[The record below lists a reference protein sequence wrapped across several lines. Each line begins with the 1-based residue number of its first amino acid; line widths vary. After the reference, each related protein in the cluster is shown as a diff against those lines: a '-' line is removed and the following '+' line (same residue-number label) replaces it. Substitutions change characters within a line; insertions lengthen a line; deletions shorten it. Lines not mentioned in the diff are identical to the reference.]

1 MSATANELLP
11 IVAIV
16 GRPNVGKSTLFN
28 RLLGQRRAIVDEL
41 PGLTRDRHYAEAEW
55 SGRKFLLVDT
65 GGIDPGSA
73 HPIQRQ
79 IIQQTAQ
86 ALEEAD
92 VSLLV
97 VDAAQGI
104 TALDR
109 EVAERVR
116 RRGRPMLLIVNKA
129 DSAAREDEVADFY
142 ALGVGTP
149 IPVSALHGRNAG
161 ELLEEI
167 VHRLPRVEAQPEDEG
182 AIKIAV
188 VGRPNVG
195 KSSIVNRLLGSERM
209 VVDSVAG
216 TTRDAVDTA
225 FERGGKRYVIIDT
238 AGLRRER
245 KVTDPVEF
253 YSVTRALRAVS
264 RADIMLLIIDVS
276 REPAKQ
282 DAKLAALAEE
292 QRKGL
297 IAVFNKWDLVEDPIQ
312 SREMIE
318 EEFLRQY
325 PFLDHVPRL
334 YVSAKTGTGV
344 KKLLP
349 AAAEVHAEFTKEVGT
364 AELNKAIQS
373 ILGRVQP
380 PATAGGK
387 HLKFY
392 YAAQTGTRPPTFS
405 LFVNNPRYR
414 QQNYVSYL
422 ERGLRQRFGFQGT
435 PVVLEWKASH

>member
-1 MSATANELLP
+1 MSEALP

-41 PGLTRDRHYAEAEW
+41 SGLTRDRHYAETEW

-79 IIQQTAQ
+79 IIHQTTQ

-109 EVAERVR
+109 EVADRVR
-116 RRGRPMLLIVNKA
+116 KGGRPMLLIVNKA
-129 DSAAREDEVADFY
+129 DSAAREDEAAEFY
-142 ALGVGTP
+142 SLGVGTP

-167 VHRLPRVEAQPEDEG
+167 VHRLPTVEAEPVDET
-182 AIKIAV
+182 AIRIAV

-225 FERGGKRYVIIDT
+225 FTKDGKRYVIIDT

-253 YSVTRALRAVS
+253 YSVTRALRALS

-297 IAVFNKWDLVEDPIQ
+297 IAVFNKWDLVEDPVEA
-312 SREMIE
+312 RALIE
-318 EEFLRQY
+318 EEFLKQY
-325 PFLDHVPRL
+325 PFLDFVPRL
-334 YVSAKTGTGV
+334 YVSAQKGTGL
-344 KKLLP
+344 KKILP
-349 AAAEVHAEFTKEVGT
+349 AAATVHEQYARSITT
-364 AELNKAIQS
+364 SQLNDAIQG

-380 PATAGGK
+380 PATKGGK

-422 ERGLRQRFGFQGT
+422 ERGLRERFGFQGT
-435 PVVLEWKASH
+435 PIVLEWKASH

>member
-1 MSATANELLP
+1 MSEILP

-55 SGRKFLLVDT
+55 SGRRFLLVDT

-79 IIQQTAQ
+79 ILQQTAH
-86 ALEEAD
+86 ALDEAD

-97 VDAAQGI
+97 VDAGQGI

-129 DSAAREDEVADFY
+129 DSAAREDEAADFY
-142 ALGVGTP
+142 SLGVGTP

-167 VHRLPRVEAQPEDEG
+167 VHRLPTVEPVPVDEG
-182 AIKIAV
+182 AIRIAV

-216 TTRDAVDTA
+216 TTRDAVDTT
-225 FERGGKRYVIIDT
+225 FVRDGQRYVIIDT

-245 KVTDPVEF
+245 KVTDRVEF
-253 YSVTRALRAVS
+253 YSVTRAIRALS
-264 RADIMLLIIDVS
+264 RADLMLLIIDVS

-297 IAVFNKWDLVEDPIQ
+297 IAVFNKWDLVEDPVE
-312 SREMIE
+312 SRAAIE

-334 YVSAKTGTGV
+334 YVSAVKGSSV
-344 KKLLP
+344 KKILP
-349 AAAEVHAEFTKEVGT
+349 AAAKVHEEFTRSIT
-364 AELNKAIQS
+364 TSELNKTIQG

-414 QQNYVSYL
+414 AQNYVSYL
-422 ERGLRQRFGFQGT
+422 ERGLRERFGFQGT
-435 PVVLEWKASH
+435 PIVLEWKASH

>member
-1 MSATANELLP
+1 VSEALP

-79 IIQQTAQ
+79 IIQQTAY

-116 RRGRPMLLIVNKA
+116 KRGGPMLLIVNKA
-129 DSAAREDEVADFY
+129 DSAAREDDAADFY

-167 VHRLPRVEAQPEDEG
+167 VHRLPVVEAEPVDES
-182 AIKIAV
+182 AIRIAV

-225 FERGGKRYVIIDT
+225 FTKDGKRYVIIDT

-253 YSVTRALRAVS
+253 YSVTRALRALS

-312 SREMIE
+312 ARELIE
-318 EEFLRQY
+318 EEFIKQY
-325 PFLDHVPRL
+325 PFLDFVPRL
-334 YVSAKTGTGV
+334 YVSAQKGSGM
-344 KKLLP
+344 KKILP
-349 AAAEVHAEFTKEVGT
+349 ASATVHAEYSRSITT
-364 AELNKAIQS
+364 SQLNDAIHA

-380 PATAGGK
+380 PATKGGR

-414 QQNYVSYL
+414 AQNYVSYL
-422 ERGLRQRFGFQGT
+422 ERGLRERFGFQGT
-435 PVVLEWKASH
+435 PIVLEWKASH

>member
-1 MSATANELLP
+1 MSTLP

-55 SGRKFLLVDT
+55 AGGKFLLVDT

-79 IIQQTAQ
+79 IIGQ
-86 ALEEAD
+86 ANVAIEEAD
-92 VSLLV
+92 LTLLV
-97 VDAAQGI
+97 VDAEEGP
-104 TALDR
+104 TALDQ

-116 RRGRPMLLIVNKA
+116 RKGKPTLLIVNKA
-129 DSAAREDEVADFY
+129 DTALREAALAEFY
-142 ALGVGTP
+142 SMGLGEP
-149 IPVSALHGRNAG
+149 IPVSALHGRGSGDLLDQVLAR
-161 ELLEEI
+161 LPDAAPAPLEEN
-167 VHRLPRVEAQPEDEG
+167 
-182 AIKIAV
+182 AIRIAV

-195 KSSIVNRLLGSERM
+195 KSSLVNRLVGQERM
-209 VVDSVAG
+209 VVDSAAG
-216 TTRDAVDTA
+216 TTRDAVDTRIV
-225 FERGGKRYVIIDT
+225 RGGKTYVLVDT

-245 KVTDPVEF
+245 RVTDPVEF
-253 YSVTRALRAVS
+253 YSVTRALRAIS
-264 RADIMLLIIDVS
+264 RADLVLLVIDVS
-276 REPAKQ
+276 REPAAQ

-292 QRKGL
+292 QRRGL
-297 IAVFNKWDLVEDPIQ
+297 IVVFNKWDLVEEPTEA
-312 SREMIE
+312 REGIE
-318 EEFLRQY
+318 ESFVQIY

-334 YVSAKTGTGV
+334 YVSAASGQGV
-344 KKLLP
+344 KAILP
-349 AAAEVHAEFTKEVGT
+349 VCDKVFAEFTRTVST
-364 AELNKAIQS
+364 SELNRAVHA
-373 ILGRVQP
+373 ILGKRTP
-380 PATAGGK
+380 PATATGR

-414 QQNYVSYL
+414 KQNYVSYL

-435 PVVLEWKASH
+435 PIGIDWKASH

>member
-1 MSATANELLP
+1 MSEPLP

-79 IIQQTAQ
+79 IIHQTTQ

-109 EVAERVR
+109 EVADRVR
-116 RRGRPMLLIVNKA
+116 KGGRPMLLIVNKA
-129 DSAAREDEVADFY
+129 DSAAREDEAADFY
-142 ALGVGTP
+142 SLGVGTP

-167 VHRLPRVEAQPEDEG
+167 VHRLPTVEAAPVDES
-182 AIKIAV
+182 AIRIAV

-195 KSSIVNRLLGSERM
+195 KSSLVNRLLGSERM

-225 FERGGKRYVIIDT
+225 FTKDGKHYVIIDT

-253 YSVTRALRAVS
+253 YSVTRALRALS

-282 DAKLAALAEE
+282 DAKLGALAEE

-297 IAVFNKWDLVEDPIQ
+297 IAVFNKWDLVEDPVQ
-312 SREMIE
+312 TRELIE
-318 EEFLRQY
+318 AEFLRQY
-325 PFLDHVPRL
+325 PFLNFVPRL
-334 YVSAKTGTGV
+334 YVSAQKGAGV
-344 KKLLP
+344 KKILP
-349 AAAEVHAEFTKEVGT
+349 AAATVHAEYTRSLKT
-364 AELNKAIQS
+364 SELNDAIQG

-380 PATAGGK
+380 PATKGGR

-422 ERGLRQRFGFQGT
+422 ERGLRERFGFQGT
-435 PVVLEWKASH
+435 PIVLEWKASH

>member
-1 MSATANELLP
+1 MSEALP

-41 PGLTRDRHYAEAEW
+41 SGLTRDRHYAEAEW

-79 IIQQTAQ
+79 IIHQTTQ

-109 EVAERVR
+109 EVADRVR
-116 RRGRPMLLIVNKA
+116 KRGRPMLLIVNKA
-129 DSAAREDEVADFY
+129 DSAAREDEAAEFY
-142 ALGVGTP
+142 SLGVGTP

-167 VHRLPRVEAQPEDEG
+167 VHRLPTVEAEPVDET
-182 AIKIAV
+182 AIRIAV

-225 FERGGKRYVIIDT
+225 FTKDGKRYVIIDT

-253 YSVTRALRAVS
+253 YSVTRALRALS

-297 IAVFNKWDLVEDPIQ
+297 IAVFNKWDLVENPVEA
-312 SREMIE
+312 RALIE
-318 EEFLRQY
+318 EEFLKQY
-325 PFLDHVPRL
+325 PFLDFVPRL
-334 YVSAKTGTGV
+334 YVSAQKGTGM
-344 KKLLP
+344 KKILP
-349 AAAEVHAEFTKEVGT
+349 AAATVHAQYARSIITS
-364 AELNKAIQS
+364 ELNDAIQG

-380 PATAGGK
+380 PATKGGK

-422 ERGLRQRFGFQGT
+422 ERGLRERFGFQGT
-435 PVVLEWKASH
+435 PIVLEWKASH

>member
-1 MSATANELLP
+1 MSEVLP

-55 SGRKFLLVDT
+55 SGRRFLLVDT

-79 IIQQTAQ
+79 ILQQTAH

-97 VDAAQGI
+97 VDAGQGI

-116 RRGRPMLLIVNKA
+116 RGGRPMLLIVNKA
-129 DSAAREDEVADFY
+129 DSAAREDEAADFY
-142 ALGVGTP
+142 SLGVGTP

-167 VHRLPRVEAQPEDEG
+167 VHRLPTVEAVPVDEG
-182 AIKIAV
+182 AIRIAV

-195 KSSIVNRLLGSERM
+195 KSSIVNRLLGMERM

-225 FERGGKRYVIIDT
+225 FVKDGKRYVIIDT

-245 KVTDPVEF
+245 KVIDPVEF
-253 YSVTRALRAVS
+253 YSVTRAIRAVS

-297 IAVFNKWDLVEDPIQ
+297 IAVFNKWDLVEDPIE
-312 SREMIE
+312 SRAAIE

-334 YVSAKTGTGV
+334 YVSAAKGNGM
-344 KKLLP
+344 KRILP
-349 AAAEVHAEFTKEVGT
+349 AAVKVHEEFTRSIT
-364 AELNKAIQS
+364 TSELNKTIQG

-414 QQNYVSYL
+414 AQNYVSYL
-422 ERGLRQRFGFQGT
+422 ERGLRERFGFQGT
-435 PVVLEWKASH
+435 PIVLEWKASH

>member
-1 MSATANELLP
+1 MLP

-55 SGRKFLLVDT
+55 NGRKFLLVDT

-79 IIQQTAQ
+79 ILTQTAH
-86 ALEEAD
+86 ALDEAD

-97 VDAAQGI
+97 VDATQGI

-109 EVAERVR
+109 EVADRVR
-116 RRGRPMLLIVNKA
+116 RRGRPMILIVNKA
-129 DSAAREDEVADFY
+129 DTASREDDLSEFY
-142 ALGVGTP
+142 ALGVGSP
-149 IPVSALHGRNAG
+149 MPVSALHGRNSG
-161 ELLEEI
+161 DLLEE
-167 VHRLPRVEAQPEDEG
+167 VVAMLPSRDPAPESADAIRV
-182 AIKIAV
+182 AV
-188 VGRPNVG
+188 LGRPKVG
-195 KSSIVNRLLGSERM
+195 KSSLVNRLLGSERM

-225 FERGGKRYVIIDT
+225 LKKGGKEYVLIDT

-264 RADIMLLIIDVS
+264 RADIVLLVVDVS

-282 DAKLAALAEE
+282 DAKLGALAEE
-292 QRKGL
+292 QRKG
-297 IAVFNKWDLVEDPIQ
+297 IIVVFNKWDLVDDPQ
-312 SREMIE
+312 GVRGMIE
-318 EEFLRQY
+318 EEFVRIY
-325 PFLDHVPRL
+325 PFLDWAPRL
-334 YVSAKTGTGV
+334 YVSAATGNGV
-344 KKLLP
+344 GRILP
-349 AAAEVHAEFTKEVGT
+349 AAAKVHREFTRSIT
-364 AELNKAIQS
+364 TSELNRAVHS
-373 ILGRVQP
+373 ILNRVQP
-380 PATAGGK
+380 PSTSSGK

-414 QQNYVSYL
+414 QPNYVSYL
-422 ERGLRQRFGFQGT
+422 ERGLRRTFGFEGT
-435 PVVLEWKASH
+435 PILLEWKGSH

>member
-1 MSATANELLP
+1 VSEALP

-41 PGLTRDRHYAEAEW
+41 SGLTRDRHYAEAEW

-79 IIQQTAQ
+79 IIHQTTQ

-109 EVAERVR
+109 EVADRVR
-116 RRGRPMLLIVNKA
+116 KRGRPMLLIVNKA
-129 DSAAREDEVADFY
+129 DSAAREDEAAEFY
-142 ALGVGTP
+142 SLGVGTP

-167 VHRLPRVEAQPEDEG
+167 VHRLPTVEAEPVDET
-182 AIKIAV
+182 AIRIAV

-225 FERGGKRYVIIDT
+225 FTKDGKRYVIIDT

-253 YSVTRALRAVS
+253 YSVTRALRALS

-297 IAVFNKWDLVEDPIQ
+297 IAVFNKWDLVENPVEA
-312 SREMIE
+312 RALIE
-318 EEFLRQY
+318 EEFLKQY
-325 PFLDHVPRL
+325 PFLDFVPRL
-334 YVSAKTGTGV
+334 YVSAQKGTGM
-344 KKLLP
+344 KKILP
-349 AAAEVHAEFTKEVGT
+349 AAATVHAQYARSIITS
-364 AELNKAIQS
+364 ELNDAIQG

-380 PATAGGK
+380 PATKGGK

-422 ERGLRQRFGFQGT
+422 ERGLRERFGFQGT
-435 PVVLEWKASH
+435 PIVLEWKASH